1 MKKLAA
7 GFFGITLIFFAS
19 LCSATYLIY
28 LKDGREITTHEYW
41 EEDDQIKF
49 KQYGGVM
56 GIQKD
61 FIVEIEE
68 IEDLPE
74 EKAPHAEAETP
85 TAKDEVGKQ
94 GGAFGDEKDDEKLDA
109 NETGNAP
116 EVRKK
121 GEKKTAQPKSIKEYW
136 EQKKALKVQLDAAI
150 EKMREAAEKNNF
162 VKRKEMVE
170 EVKKISKEI
179 HRLADEVK
187 QMNNGKLPDF
197 WEN

>member
-1 MKKLAA
+1 M
-7 GFFGITLIFFAS
+7 
-19 LCSATYLIY
+19 
-28 LKDGREITTHEYW
+28 
-41 EEDDQIKF
+41 
-49 KQYGGVM
+49 
-56 GIQKD
+56 
-61 FIVEIEE
+61 
-68 IEDLPE
+68 
-74 EKAPHAEAETP
+74 
-85 TAKDEVGKQ
+85 
-94 GGAFGDEKDDEKLDA
+94 
-109 NETGNAP
+109 
-116 EVRKK
+116 RKK

-162 VKRKEMVE
+162 VKRKEMIE